1 MWDKPRTYAT
11 LQFLSKAQLRSM
23 GWSSKYRNHRC
34 HFVFEW
40 GCVNIHDL
48 IYIYIHMYIY
58 IFTHTYIYIILYI
71 YIFTHIYIILYIYTH
86 IYIYYILYIYILYNI
101 YGENVWGI
109 FLRLVVMDSLECH
122 EVRPRAA
129 FGDFKLSV
137 LDCSSVK
144 KPKGRSILRGGLEHF
159 LFFHSVGNGIIIPTD
174 ELHHFSEG

>member
-1 MWDKPRTYAT
+1 M
-11 LQFLSKAQLRSM
+11 
-23 GWSSKYRNHRC
+23 
-34 HFVFEW
+34 
-40 GCVNIHDL
+40 
-48 IYIYIHMYIY
+48 
-58 IFTHTYIYIILYI
+58 YIILYI
-71 YIFTHIYIILYIYTH
+71 YIFTHIYIIYIYYIYTH
-86 IYIYYILYIYILYNI
+86 TYIYILYIYILYIYIYII

-159 LFFHSVGNGIIIPTD
+159 LFFHSVGNGIIIPTVAHSIIFQRGRLAPTKQLD
-174 ELHHFSEG
+174 TLESTYTKFHGSIDVRHIFVAHMDIASMQKHLRKPHPLVT

>member
-1 MWDKPRTYAT
+1 
-11 LQFLSKAQLRSM
+11 
-23 GWSSKYRNHRC
+23 
-34 HFVFEW
+34 
-40 GCVNIHDL
+40 
-48 IYIYIHMYIY
+48 MYIILY
-58 IFTHTYIYIILYI
+58 IFTHTYIYNIYI
-71 YIFTHIYIILYIYTH
+71 YILYLHTHIYIIY
-86 IYIYYILYIYILYNI
+86 IYIYYIYIYIYYIYIYYI

-159 LFFHSVGNGIIIPTD
+159 LFFHSVGNGIIIPTVAHSIIFQRGRLAPTKQLD
-174 ELHHFSEG
+174 TLESTYTKFHGSIDVRHIFVAHMDIASMQKHLRKPHPLVT